1 MNKQPY
7 LQPHKATYKLLY
19 MTTLAQRMKI
29 ARSHAKLTQKQLAEK
44 AGVEQPAISQLETG
58 KSLKSAHIATIAK
71 ACGVSA
77 IWLDKGI
84 GGMTDDS
91 SGFESN
97 VEPASGPFRY
107 YEYPEIS
114 WVQAGMPVEA
124 VEISNLA
131 SCEIHPSDAWAGPNG
146 FWLKVKGP
154 SMTSPNGMSFPEGM
168 VILVAPGF
176 DVESSQFV
184 VAKMTDTNEAT
195 FKQFIWDSGR
205 AFLKPLNPS
214 FPTVEMDGEWVLVG
228 RVVDAKWPRSA
239 L

>member
-1 MNKQPY
+1 MRVTPSAVTQWITGDSKSMRPEN
-7 LQPHKATYKLLY
+7 LFA
-19 MTTLAQRMKI
+19 LAQ
-29 ARSHAKLTQKQLAEK
+29 
-44 AGVEQPAISQLETG
+44 
-58 KSLKSAHIATIAK
+58 AT
-71 ACGVSA
+71 GVSA
-77 IWLDKGI
+77 EWLANGTGEMI
-84 GGMTDDS
+84 AAT
-91 SGFESN
+91 SGFDAN

-124 VEISNLA
+124 VEISNVA
-131 SCEIHPSDAWAGPNG
+131 SCEVHPSDAWAGPNG

>member
-1 MNKQPY
+1 MNRPE
-7 LQPHKATYKLLY
+7 
-19 MTTLAQRMKI
+19 R
-29 ARSHAKLTQKQLAEK
+29 
-44 AGVEQPAISQLETG
+44 
-58 KSLKSAHIATIAK
+58 IAK
-71 ACGVSA
+71 AIKHSKKLKKEIARECGVTPSAVTQWITGDSKSMKPENLFALAQATGVSA
-77 IWLDKGI
+77 EWLANGAGEMI
-84 GGMTDDS
+84 GETA
-91 SGFESN
+91 GFDAN
-97 VEPASGPFRY
+97 VEPVPGPVRY

-114 WVQAGMPVEA
+114 WVQAGMPMEA
-124 VEISNLA
+124 IEISNVA
-131 SCEIHPSDAWAGPNG
+131 SCEVHPSDAWAGPHG

-154 SMTSPNGMSFPEGM
+154 SMTSQNGMSFPEGM

>member
-1 MNKQPY
+1 M
-7 LQPHKATYKLLY
+7 QPHKATYKLLC

-29 ARSHAKLTQKQLAEK
+29 ARSHANLTQKKLAET

-58 KSLKSAHIATIAK
+58 KSLKSAHIAAIAK

-84 GGMTDDS
+84 GGMTDDT
-91 SGFESN
+91 SGFDAN
-97 VEPASGPFRY
+97 VEPIPGPVRY

-114 WVQAGMPVEA
+114 WVQAGMPMEA
-124 VEISNLA
+124 IEISNVA
-131 SCEIHPSDAWAGPNG
+131 SCEVHPSDAWAGPHG

-154 SMTSPNGMSFPEGM
+154 SMTSSNGMSFPEGM

-184 VAKMTDTNEAT
+184 VAKMVDTNEAT

>member
-1 MNKQPY
+1 MCIRDRAE
-7 LQPHKATYKLLY
+7 AT
-19 MTTLAQRMKI
+19 
-29 ARSHAKLTQKQLAEK
+29 
-44 AGVEQPAISQLETG
+44 
-58 KSLKSAHIATIAK
+58 
-71 ACGVSA
+71 GVSA
-77 IWLDKGI
+77 EWLANGT
-84 GGMTDDS
+84 GGMTKET
-91 SGFESN
+91 SGFDAN
-97 VEPASGPFRY
+97 VEPVSGPVRY

-114 WVQAGMPVEA
+114 WVQAGMPMEA
-124 VEISNLA
+124 VEISNVA
-131 SCEIHPSDAWAGPNG
+131 SCEVHPSDAWAGPNG

-154 SMTSPNGMSFPEGM
+154 SMTSSNGMSFPEGM

-184 VAKMTDTNEAT
+184 VAKMVDTNEAT

>member
-1 MNKQPY
+1 MNRPE
-7 LQPHKATYKLLY
+7 
-19 MTTLAQRMKI
+19 R
-29 ARSHAKLTQKQLAEK
+29 
-44 AGVEQPAISQLETG
+44 
-58 KSLKSAHIATIAK
+58 IAK
-71 ACGVSA
+71 AIKHSKKLKKEIARECGVTPSAVTQWITGDSKSMKPENLFALAQATGVSA
-77 IWLDKGI
+77 EWLANGA
-84 GGMTDDS
+84 GEMTGAAA
-91 SGFESN
+91 GFDSN
-97 VEPASGPFRY
+97 VEPVSGPFRY

-114 WVQAGMPVEA
+114 WVQAGLPVEA
-124 VEISNLA
+124 VEISNVA
-131 SCEIHPSDAWAGPNG
+131 SCEVHPSDAWAGPNG

-184 VAKMTDTNEAT
+184 VAKMVDTNEAT

-228 RVVDAKWPRSA
+228 RVVDAKWPRSV